1 MKTLKGNEV
10 VIRSSRDET
19 EIRTIR
25 SDGEW
30 VLTFD
35 RENAALLVEAISAS
49 FVEAD
54 NEKKRPRKVRL

>member
-10 VIRSSRDET
+10 VILSSRDET

-54 NEKKRPRKVRL
+54 NEKKRPRKVKL